1 MAWCLTLG
9 PAFRPVLLSHTQGVR
24 LLQPGPHHPHLD
36 SREPPAAVGWGWEG
50 GRAGNLWAARWALH
64 ISPWLDRGEAFP
76 LCCLCLLLCESE
88 MDSCPG
94 HPSRLLQLNGAPQ
107 ALTFCS
113 NSGDLVLALGSRLCL
128 VSHRLYLPTSYL
140 VEVGTEPRVG
150 RLGLLQAD
158 EPLKPGLLALFTTQ
172 NLCQKIPD
180 VVDDPP
186 LPLTG
191 QESLTSA
198 QLQRLANLHGG
209 SSFRSVDRPG

>member
-1 MAWCLTLG
+1 MSACSSLDRTIRIWT
-9 PAFRPVLLSHTQGVR
+9 AENR
-24 LLQPGPHHPHLD
+24 LLRWAGD
-36 SREPPAAVGWGWEG
+36 GREG
-50 GRAGNLWAARWALH
+50 GLGTCGQPAGLFY

-140 VEVGTEPRVG
+140 VEVGTEPRVCG
-150 RLGLLQAD
+150 LGLLQAD

-172 NLCQKIPD
+172 KLCQKIPD